1 MSKPKKK
8 TTRKNRFIT
17 FTLKLSYRQFQ
28 SLRNYSKIKGIT
40 PIKVVKDRIND
51 CIEEYSNEQIGRV
64 AIPKNQLNLFETL
77 SPEEQQLQL
86 FE

>member
-51 CIEEYSNEQIGRV
+51 CIEKYSNEQIGRV
-64 AIPKNQLNLFETL
+64 VIPKNQLNLFETL